1 MAKSCKSLPIK
12 KGKRSFVIPPKMFVI
27 RTNSKVGH
35 KSIRHLTIIPPPNDT
50 DQSQTL
56 LKSNSGLEFT
66 YTFTVSG

>member
-35 KSIRHLTIIPPPNDT
+35 KSIRHLTIIPPPIDT
-50 DQSQTL
+50 DLSL
-56 LKSNSGLEFT
+56 RL
-66 YTFTVSG
+66 